1 MLHSKIIKI
10 ILIREFL
17 YPDKQESFVWSCPDV
32 TGWCD
37 VTVSSRQG
45 MAGALTD
52 GSTETFWE
60 SGDEDRN
67 KAKWIQVSY
76 PGGTPDDRP
85 HIICVHV
92 DNTRDTV
99 VSQSPFHG
107 LRNLLC
113 LFSAYFDAY
122 KPWMACIYLYWVDY

>member
-1 MLHSKIIKI
+1 M
-10 ILIREFL
+10 
-17 YPDKQESFVWSCPDV
+17 

-37 VTVSSRQG
+37 ISVSSRQG

-67 KAKWIQVSY
+67 KAKWIQMTY
-76 PGGTPDDRP
+76 PGGTADDRP
-85 HIICVHV
+85 HILCVHL

-99 VSQSPFHG
+99 VSSDLVTVSFSG
-107 LRNLLC
+107 LKCRIPLN
-113 LFSAYFDAY
+113 
-122 KPWMACIYLYWVDY
+122 

>member
-1 MLHSKIIKI
+1 M
-10 ILIREFL
+10 
-17 YPDKQESFVWSCPDV
+17 

-37 VTVSSRQG
+37 ITVSSRQG

-76 PGGTPDDRP
+76 PGGTQDDRP

-99 VSQSPFHG
+99 VSVNSFYV
-107 LRNLLC
+107 LTVL
-113 LFSAYFDAY
+113 
-122 KPWMACIYLYWVDY
+122 ACVSLVNPL